1 MEIVIRFLNIIGTP
15 FANLIYGSGR
25 MFLLFIETLIWA
37 FKPPFRFKLLLKQV
51 EFIGINSLSV
61 VILTGTFTGM
71 VFAFQSYIGFSKFGA
86 EYMVG
91 TVVALGMARELG
103 PVLSAIMVAARAG
116 SAITAEL
123 GTMRVTE
130 QIDALYSL
138 AVEPVQYLILPRI
151 IAGLIVMPIL
161 NAVAVFCGTIGG
173 YFVGVN
179 ILGINK
185 TLYLQN
191 MYRYVDV
198 GDFYNGMI
206 KALVFGLIL
215 TLVGSYKGFYTK
227 GGAAGVGQATTE
239 SVVLSCVLILVFDY
253 ILTAFM
259 F

>member
-1 MEIVIRFLNIIGTP
+1 MKFLTWIGAP
-15 FANLIYGSGR
+15 FVDLMFGAGR
-25 MFLLFIETLIWA
+25 MFLLFVEVLKW
-37 FKPPFRFKLLLKQV
+37 FFLPPFRFRLLLKQI

-61 VILTGTFTGM
+61 IVLTGTFTGM
-71 VFAFQSYIGFSKFGA
+71 VFAFQSFIGFSKFGA

-103 PVLSAIMVAARAG
+103 PVLSSIMVAARAG
-116 SAITAEL
+116 SAITAEI

-130 QIDALYSL
+130 QIDALYAL
-138 AVEPVQYLILPRI
+138 AVEPVQYLILPRVL
-151 IAGLIVMPIL
+151 AGIFIMPIL
-161 NAVAVFCGTIGG
+161 NAVAVFCGTLGG
-173 YFVGVN
+173 YFVSVH

-185 TLYLQN
+185 TLYLQY
-191 MYRYVDV
+191 MYRYIELN
-198 GDFYNGMI
+198 DFYNGMI
-206 KALVFGLIL
+206 KATVFGLIL

-227 GGAAGVGQATTE
+227 GGAAGVGQSTTE

>member
-1 MEIVIRFLNIIGTP
+1 MESLVNLLTVIGLP
-15 FANLIYGSGR
+15 FTRLIFGAGR
-25 MFLLFIETLIWA
+25 MFLLFIETVVWA
-37 FKPPFRFKLLLKQV
+37 FRPPFRLKLLLKQV

-61 VILTGTFTGM
+61 IILTGTFTGM

-103 PVLSAIMVAARAG
+103 PVLSSIMVAARAG
-116 SAITAEL
+116 SAITAEI

-130 QIDALYSL
+130 QIDALYAL
-138 AVEPVQYLILPRI
+138 AVEPVQYLVLPRI
-151 IAGLIVMPIL
+151 FAGIIVMPIL

-191 MYRYVDV
+191 MYRYVDLA
-198 GDFYNGMI
+198 DFYNGMV
-206 KALVFGLIL
+206 KATVFGLIL

>member
-1 MEIVIRFLNIIGTP
+1 MIRFLNIIGTP
-15 FANLIYGSGR
+15 FANLIYGAGR
-25 MFLLFIETLIWA
+25 MFLLFIETIKWA
-37 FKPPFRFKLLLKQV
+37 FKPPFRFKLLLKQI

-71 VFAFQSYIGFSKFGA
+71 VFAFQSYIGFNKFGA

-116 SAITAEL
+116 SAITAEI

-138 AVEPVQYLILPRI
+138 AVEPVQYLILPRV
-151 IAGLIVMPIL
+151 IAGIIVMPIL

-191 MYRYVDV
+191 MYRYV
-198 GDFYNGMI
+198 GIEDFYNGMI